1 MTENVIDIETRKKI
15 ERINNPPDDNQQRFM
30 KRRAKT
36 IKDGKFKSI
45 CIVVMDDDNFCD
57 YGILTEDTLQEAL
70 FGYLLDDIRNEIKDN
85 LFGYTD
91 LDDDEGEE

>member
-1 MTENVIDIETRKKI
+1 MTENVIDISTRKKI
-15 ERINNPPDDNQQRFM
+15 ERIDNEPDDNAQRFM
-30 KRRAKT
+30 RRWAKT

-45 CIVVMDDDNFCD
+45 CIVVMDNDNFCD

-70 FGYLLDDIRNEIKDN
+70 FGYLLEDIRQEIKDN

-91 LDDDEGEE
+91 LDDDGEEE